1 MYHTYYIHIIY
12 MYYTHRDLE
21 KSVSGPEPAVCGS
34 RGVWYD
40 PLNDN
45 VVEIS
50 VHTSNHGQPQ
60 NLRSLEDGDGF
71 LPTRYNNCTE
81 NTCGYLPMNNDNM

>member
-1 MYHTYYIHIIY
+1 
-12 MYYTHRDLE
+12 MYYTLRDLE

-34 RGVWYD
+34 GGVWDD

-45 VVEIS
+45 VVEVR
-50 VHTSNHGQPQ
+50 VHPSNDGQPQ
-60 NLRSLEDGDGF
+60 NLRSFEDGDGF

-81 NTCGYLPMNNDNM
+81 TLVVTNSHLSRAFNFTRSYVSLI